1 MVTCSIITH
10 TWIIEFD
17 KKYNRKQNN
26 KAQRE
31 RQLIRRLFWV
41 FIKESLHLAY
51 FKQLKGDE
59 LYIGPFTIQMVQSN
73 PFRISIFFLAHY
85 LLFTVFDKA
94 RLVV

>member
-31 RQLIRRLFWV
+31 RD
-41 FIKESLHLAY
+41 S
-51 FKQLKGDE
+51 
-59 LYIGPFTIQMVQSN
+59 
-73 PFRISIFFLAHY
+73 
-85 LLFTVFDKA
+85 
-94 RLVV
+94 